1 MALDDRARLA
11 RLGERA
17 AALVQDDMVIG
28 LGTGSTAAAMIDA
41 LGARVRDGLRVT
53 AVPTSHATFDQATG
67 LGIAMVDLNDID
79 RLDLCIDGADEI
91 DPGLGVVKG
100 RGGALLFEKLVA
112 RRADRYVIIST
123 GEKLVDH
130 LGERMPL
137 PVEVVPE
144 GWTHTAGE
152 IATLGMT
159 PVLRKGQEM
168 GRFLLGS
175 TVVMLFGQD
184 DSPFRT
190 DGGHFILDCAWPG
203 EDAVDPG
210 SLAHALKLI
219 TGVVD
224 HGLFIDMVDM
234 ALTID
239 AEGNI
244 TEHAR

>member
-1 MALDDRARLA
+1 MPLGNAQRLA
-11 RLGERA
+11 LLGERA
-17 AALVQDDMVIG
+17 AGLVQDGMTVG

-41 LGARVRDGLRVT
+41 LGTRVRDGLHIT
-53 AVPTSHATFDQATG
+53 AVPTSHETYEQATS
-67 LGIAMVDLNDID
+67 LGIPLARLNDID

-112 RRADRYVIIST
+112 RRADRYVIIAT
-123 GEKLVDH
+123 DEKLVEH

-144 GWTHTAGE
+144 GWYHTAQE
-152 IATLGMT
+152 IAA
-159 PVLRKGQEM
+159 LRMSPELRHG
-168 GRFLLGS
+168 
-175 TVVMLFGQD
+175 D
-184 DSPFRT
+184 DDEPFRT
-190 DGGHFILDCAWPG
+190 DGGHFIVDCGWPG
-203 EDAVDPG
+203 EDSVDPG
-210 SLAHALKLI
+210 SLARAVKLI

-239 AEGNI
+239 AEGEI
-244 TEHAR
+244 TEHSR

>member
-1 MALDDRARLA
+1 MAIDDAERLA

-17 AALVQDDMVIG
+17 AALVQDDMVVG

-41 LGARVRDGLRVT
+41 LGLRVRDGLHVT
-53 AVPTSHATFDQATG
+53 AVPTSHATLDQATA
-67 LGIAMVDLNDID
+67 LGIPMVDLNDID

-91 DPGLGVVKG
+91 DPTLGVVKG

-112 RRADRYVIIST
+112 RRADRYVIIAT
-123 GEKLVDH
+123 DEKLVGQ

-144 GWTHTAGE
+144 GWPHTAEE
-152 IATLGMT
+152 IAALGMS
-159 PVLRKGQEM
+159 PVLRKA
-168 GRFLLGS
+168 S
-175 TVVMLFGQD
+175 D
-184 DSPFRT
+184 DTPFRT
-190 DGGHFILDCAWPG
+190 DGGHVILDCGWPG
-203 EDAVDPG
+203 EEAIDPG
-210 SLAHALKLI
+210 SLAQALKLI

-224 HGLFIDMVDM
+224 HGLFIDMVDL

-239 AEGNI
+239 AEGEI

>member
-159 PVLRKGQEM
+159 PVLRKGQ
-168 GRFLLGS
+168 
-175 TVVMLFGQD
+175 D
-184 DSPFRT
+184 DTPFRT